1 MISLFLCYIYNVR
14 RLVEAVSGLENTLQ
28 DQGEKLG
35 RIQRGLEHLA
45 KVQREINAEKQ
56 SAPSFGF
63 NQELVLTIVMVVVLQ
78 SLLTWLLCY
87 K

>member
-1 MISLFLCYIYNVR
+1 LISLFLCYFYNVH
-14 RLVEAVSGLENTLQ
+14 RLTEAVSSLENMLQ

-45 KVQREINAEKQ
+45 KVQRESSAEKQ
-56 SAPSFGF
+56 SVPSFGF
-63 NQELVLTIVMVVVLQ
+63 SQELVLMVVMVVVLQ
-78 SLLTWLLCY
+78 SLLTWLLCH